1 MKNKRP
7 KMPDEGLGKFCII
20 AGCALIILP
29 FLLSR
34 LHIGQR
40 LSAGAGS
47 FMGLSWGL
55 QQVAAAKKWKQ
66 EYGEPTSEE
75 RMEIKKSHS
84 ISDLPILL
92 AWLVLGILVLVL
104 LAFVILLFIPHYQ
117 GVQLIHRQ
125 R

>member
-1 MKNKRP
+1 
-7 KMPDEGLGKFCII
+7 MPDEGLGKFCII

-75 RMEIKKSHS
+75 RMEIKKGHS